1 MTPSS
6 VPSKTYWQP
15 VLAMALMQGAI
26 ILCWIV
32 YRLYI
37 PDLLGQFGFPK
48 GAAIIILA
56 IEGFLAVLVEPLF
69 GSLSDRLKTLWGL
82 RAPFVTIGVLIAS
95 ALFLLL
101 PGIVLLGSPESFIRW
116 VFVSVVVLWAIAMA
130 MFRSPML
137 ARLGEFACQQDWPY
151 AASVL
156 TLVGT
161 IAGTLALP
169 ASKEIM
175 KGLGAG
181 PAFAISSIILLLSAT
196 VLNWSQPAQVKF
208 LAIASD
214 KQKPSPQNLG
224 LIALTGSTITLGVIL
239 TQQMIGLIGKEQAP
253 LLLTLFLGVQLVT
266 VLPIGWAAQRW
277 GNIKTMMLGLGVLSL
292 GFGLLMVPLQMVR
305 FAAILLLGLGMSG
318 IGVGTIPFALNMV
331 PLSRGG
337 LGIGFYFGGAA
348 LAGALFNIYLSVAI
362 QVPLFPGWVVGL
374 MSLMSAI
381 AVLGFSK
388 SRINPIS
395 RSDQVLNIQI

>member
-1 MTPSS
+1 MISS
-6 VPSKTYWQP
+6 PVPSKTYWQP

-48 GAAIIILA
+48 GAALIILA
-56 IEGFLAVLVEPLF
+56 IEGFLAVLIEPLF

-82 RAPFVTIGVLIAS
+82 RAPFITLGVLIAS

-101 PGIVLLGSPESFIRW
+101 PGFVLLGNPESFIRW
-116 VFVSVVVLWAIAMA
+116 VFVAVIILWAIAMA

-137 ARLGEFACQQDWPY
+137 ARLGEFACQRDWPY

-169 ASKEIM
+169 ASKQIM
-175 KGLGAG
+175 LGLGAG

-196 VLNWSQPAQVKF
+196 VLNWSQPAQVQA
-208 LAIASD
+208 LAIAAD
-214 KQKPSPQNLG
+214 KQKPSSQNLG

-239 TQQMIGLIGKEQAP
+239 TQQMISQIGKEQAP
-253 LLLTLFLGVQLVT
+253 LLLSLFLGVQLVT
-266 VLPIGWAAQRW
+266 VLPIGWTAQRW
-277 GNIKTMMLGLGVLSL
+277 GNIKTMMLGLTLLGL
-292 GFGLLMVPLQMVR
+292 GFGSLMVPLQMVR

-318 IGVGTIPFALNMV
+318 IGVATIPFALNMV

-337 LGIGFYFGGAA
+337 VGIGFYFGGAA
-348 LAGALFNIYLSVAI
+348 LAGALFNVYMSVAN
-362 QVPLFPGWVVGL
+362 QVPLFPGWIVGL
-374 MSLMSAI
+374 ISLMSAI
-381 AVLGFSK
+381 AVLWFSK
-388 SRINPIS
+388 SRIN
-395 RSDQVLNIQI
+395 QIN